1 MGRGAAITGALLM
14 FASSASAGGYTFA
27 APGAVPMGRGGAAI
41 ARVEP
46 ALAGWM
52 NPALLADV
60 GLPEIEVGTNIAIFK
75 PCVQRSGVYG
85 DNVPNTDTNNDRL
98 TVFGRFGEY
107 RDEPFPRS
115 CADGS
120 PGVIPYLMTSLRL
133 HDKVGL
139 GFGIFPPLGTARL
152 NWGDSVRNASG
163 ELRPQP
169 VRYNFVDQQG
179 RLIRGVVSLGYRPSR
194 YVSIGAGF
202 VWGATLIETT
212 IHQVFF
218 GGEEPSQDLES
229 NIRAS
234 DRFIPGVL
242 GSIHLN
248 PHPNLDVTL
257 FFHWLDKSRANGRL
271 RLTSGIYGTSEPSSG
286 VPETIRAQ
294 GVTVNTPQPRE
305 IRMAI
310 RYADRRGN
318 ARTDR
323 RDPLHDERWDVEF
336 MMGYERTGH
345 IDAFVA
351 RVPDG
356 NTIDIVSR
364 DADGV
369 IRRIEDQTVRTET
382 VVPKGFRDQ
391 LTLGLGGDVAVVPD
405 RFALRA
411 GLSFETK
418 GLDPNLAQTD
428 FQPTRRLGLH
438 AGLTLRLGPIDISM
452 AYMHVFQESVT
463 AAPGELVQEVTIGSG
478 RIVNGGRYTMRFDA
492 LSIAITGRR

>member
-1 MGRGAAITGALLM
+1 MGSRIVLLVLLV
-14 FASSASAGGYTFA
+14 SSEAHAGGLTFA
-27 APGAVPMGRGGAAI
+27 APGAVPMGRGGAAF

-60 GLPEIEVGTNIAIFK
+60 GLPEIELGTNLALYE
-75 PCVQRSGVYG
+75 PCVQRSGTYG

-98 TVFGRFGEY
+98 TIFGRFGDY
-107 RDEPFPRS
+107 RDEPFPKA
-115 CADGS
+115 CADGA
-120 PGVIPYLMTSLRL
+120 PGVIPYLMTSIRL
-133 HDKVGL
+133 HDDVGL

-152 NWGDSVRNASG
+152 TWGDSVRNAAG

-169 VRYNFVDQQG
+169 VRYNFVEQKG
-179 RLIRGVVSLGYRPSR
+179 RLIRGVLSLGYRPSPH
-194 YVSIGAGF
+194 VAIGGGF

-242 GSIHLN
+242 GSVHVN
-248 PHPNLDVTL
+248 PHPNLDVVL
-257 FFHWLDKSRANGRL
+257 FFHWLDASRADGRL
-271 RLTSGIYGTSEPSSG
+271 RLTSGVLGTGEPSSA
-286 VPETIRAQ
+286 VPETIRVQ
-294 GVTVNTPQPRE
+294 GVSVKTPQPSELRF
-305 IRMAI
+305 AI
-310 RYADRRGN
+310 RYADRRPG

-323 RDPLHDERWDVEF
+323 RDPLHDERWDLEF
-336 MMGYERTGH
+336 VVGYERTGH
-345 IDAFVA
+345 MDEFVA

-369 IRRIEDQTVRTET
+369 VRRIEDQTVRTET
-382 VVPKGFRDQ
+382 RIPKGFRDQ
-391 LTLGLGGDVAVVPD
+391 LALYLGSDVAIVPD

-411 GLSFETK
+411 GLSFETR
-418 GLDPNLAQTD
+418 GLDTNLAQTD
-428 FQPTRRLGLH
+428 FQPTRRFGIH
-438 AGLTLRLGPIDISM
+438 AGTTLRLGPIDVSV

-463 AAPGELVQEVTIGSG
+463 ADPGELVQEVTIGSG
-478 RIVNGGRYTMRFDA
+478 RVVNGGRYTMRFDA
-492 LSIAITGRR
+492 LSLAITGRR